1 MLKDQYYD
9 TPFKSL
15 SIYDPLGAVFAI
27 MPWNYPFWQ
36 VLRYAAPII
45 MSGNVTLLKHTPNVI
60 GCAKAIEKAFLEAGF
75 PEGVFQQINIAIPQI
90 ENVIAADIVHGIT
103 LTGSEITGASVAALA
118 GKHIKKNSIGTRWFR
133 CIYLLN
139 E

>member
-1 MLKDQYYD
+1 
-9 TPFKSL
+9 
-15 SIYDPLGAVFAI
+15 
-27 MPWNYPFWQ
+27 
-36 VLRYAAPII
+36 